1 MKISLDIVV
10 LVPLIAGILGIWVS
24 VHNLRKDKKS
34 EETEKSREAQ
44 AQKKA
49 EADKE
54 AQIIKMLDN
63 DKKHLEKLDDTIE
76 RLTEATDI
84 QGDMIYAMLSHM
96 STNNNTGGMKAALDK
111 YNAFYR
117 RTQR

>member
-1 MKISLDIVV
+1 MTISFDLVV
-10 LVPLIAGILGIWVS
+10 LVSVLGGIVAIYAS
-24 VHNLRKDKKS
+24 VRKILKEKNEDKQK
-34 EETEKSREAQ
+34 EE
-44 AQKKA
+44 QKETKVL
-49 EADKE
+49 
-54 AQIIKMLDN
+54 QMLDN
-63 DKKHLEKLDDTIE
+63 DKKHLEKLDNAIE